1 MARRQEGARLLAT
14 QATTALTPQDTV
26 VVGGVREG
34 GLLLEVGWK
43 KGEGGKKVLTAC
55 GDEIEKTVGETGV
68 SRVRNGKESDK
79 GDGCERVG
87 ENDEFP
93 SGLTTVGVD
102 GYSQCGG
109 TCQQIDGY
117 GQELCFPG
125 FVAEFF
131 DDGGREEAEGVERNG
146 LATHD
151 ESREPKFPIQDGVDE
166 ICPFEIFARVDDF
179 AFFCTGILLQ
189 TATDDVFFIVVQ
201 EFAGFWRVGKKPVR
215 GDTDEGG
222 HDAFEDEAAQNNQ
235 CVSFERNVDE
245 IRPA

>member
-26 VVGGVREG
+26 GVGGVRKGGGITAFLRWMGGNGGGREG
-34 GLLLEVGWK
+34 GG
-43 KGEGGKKVLTAC
+43 KVLTAC

-131 DDGGREEAEGVERNG
+131 DDGGREEAEGIEWNG
-146 LATHD
+146 LAAHD
-151 ESREPKFPIQDGVDE
+151 ESREPKLPIQDGVDE

-189 TATDDVFFIVVQ
+189 TAMDDVFFIVVQ
-201 EFAGFWRVGKKPVR
+201 EFAGFWRVGKKPIR

-222 HDAFEDEAAQNNQ
+222 HDAFEDEAVQNNQ
-235 CVSFERNVDE
+235 LR
-245 IRPA
+245 